1 MPRTF
6 IGGICRKRGETIEM
20 RLKQL
25 LGIILLAGV
34 TTLAAGSVSQLAG
47 VRVETRDNAVL
58 ITVRANGTFSH
69 TEYRPSDNLMLV
81 DLTGVSVG
89 QQDAG
94 IHPVSAAG
102 ILSYRVV
109 GYHATSG
116 AEVTRV
122 ELNLAHGANV
132 KISDIDGGV
141 GVELRVSNAATPAAK
156 ISAEKPSTP
165 AQNGSSGSISH
176 ISNVTVVRGQD
187 SLNVEVSGTSPMTVK
202 TMKLTNPDRVVL
214 DIPNSVLSGSSREIA
229 VNSDNIRA
237 VRAAH
242 YQSAPP
248 TTRIVVDMAA
258 AREFEVVPAANKLVL
273 KLKNATVAPQG
284 HSTERQK
291 EVIAQQ
297 SAPAPEPAP
306 VIVSASASAPTAVSG
321 PEPAAAPTTQSD
333 PVQSQ
338 LTVKTLTQP
347 AEPQNTATAAKRPA
361 SNEAPVKKEDG
372 QARALQAAA
381 HFVDTSISTT
391 PKTNEPAFAASS
403 SLAAQPAA
411 INAALQQQAA
421 SVQQP
426 AQPQASVSA
435 MDQMSTGCTTGHYTG
450 APFNLNLK
458 DLDIKD
464 FFRLISDISGLNV
477 VLDPSVK
484 GTLTIV
490 LNDVPWDQALAI
502 VLNNNGL
509 ECQLHGN
516 VLRIATLETLKT
528 EAEARRAQQEA
539 QALAVPKQTYTR
551 YLSYA
556 HSKDMVTLVKR
567 FLSARGDVVSDDR
580 SNALII
586 EDIPA
591 TLPKIDS
598 LLTALD
604 RKTPEVEI
612 EARVVAATR
621 SFARDIGTQ
630 LGFGWGNAATGVGG
644 GTGINSPIAVTPP
657 TGVTPAFITAPG
669 NTALIPLFSNLPAT
683 GPTSGISFTN
693 FSSIYRL
700 DFVLTMAET
709 RGLLKILSR
718 PRVVTQNNIQA
729 LVRQGTRIPVV
740 TQAQLGGPPTVT
752 YVDAFLRLTVTP
764 QITAENT
771 IFLNVDVENTVHEFS
786 RVTGAQVNPTLQTQ
800 QTTTQVLVSDG
811 TTVVIGGVIQVQNS
825 VAIEQVPLLGSIPL
839 LGNLFKRNTVNT
851 NNQELIFFITPKI
864 IQT

>member
-6 IGGICRKRGETIEM
+6 FGGICRKRGETIEM

-34 TTLAAGSVSQLAG
+34 TTLAAGSVSQLAD
-47 VRVETRDNAVL
+47 VRVENRDNAAL
-58 ITVRANGTFSH
+58 ITIRANGTFSH

-89 QQDAG
+89 QQDAS
-94 IHPVSAAG
+94 IHPVSSAG

-109 GYHATSG
+109 GYRATSG

-132 KISDIDGGV
+132 RINDIDGGV
-141 GVELRVSNAATPAAK
+141 ELHVSGAAIPAAK
-156 ISAEKPSTP
+156 VSAEKPGAP
-165 AQNGSSGSISH
+165 VQNGSSGSLSH
-176 ISNVTVVRGQD
+176 ISNVAVVRGQD
-187 SLNVEVSGTSPMTVK
+187 SLNVEVSGTSPMTAK

-229 VNSDNIRA
+229 VNSDNIKA

-258 AREFEVVPAANKLVL
+258 THEFEVVPAANKLVL

-284 HSTERQK
+284 HSTESQK

-297 SAPAPEPAP
+297 SAPASVPAAVAAVAPAP
-306 VIVSASASAPTAVSG
+306 ASAPAATSA
-321 PEPAAAPTTQSD
+321 PAQG
-333 PVQSQ
+333 Q
-338 LTVKTLTQP
+338 LTVMTLTQP
-347 AEPQNTATAAKRPA
+347 AEPQSAATATKQPA
-361 SNEAPVKKEDG
+361 SAETAVKKGEG
-372 QARALQAAA
+372 QARAIQAAA
-381 HFVDTSISTT
+381 HFVDTSVSTT
-391 PKTNEPAFAASS
+391 PKTNEPAFTASS

-421 SVQQP
+421 SVP
-426 AQPQASVSA
+426 SPSQASQQSA
-435 MDQMSTGCTTGHYTG
+435 MDQMATGCTTGHYTG

-484 GTLTIV
+484 GSLTIV

-516 VLRIATLETLKT
+516 VLRIATIETLKT

-556 HSKDMVTLVKR
+556 HSKDVVALLKR

-586 EDIPA
+586 EDIPS
-591 TLPKIDS
+591 TLPKIDA

-630 LGFGWGNAATGVGG
+630 LGFGWGNGKSAAAGG
-644 GTGINSPIAVTPP
+644 GTGVPSPIQVNSPPAEPP
-657 TGVTPAFITAPG
+657 FFLTAPSQV
-669 NTALIPLFSNLPAT
+669 ASIPLFTNLGAT
-683 GPTSGISFTN
+683 APTSGISFTN

-718 PRVVTQNNIQA
+718 PRVVTQNNITA

-771 IFLNVDVENTVHEFS
+771 IFLNVDVENTVPDFS
-786 RVTGAQVNPTLQTQ
+786 RVTANQVNPTLQTQ

-811 TTVVIGGVIQVQNS
+811 STVVIGGVIQVQNS
-825 VAIEQVPLLGSIPL
+825 VAVQTVPVLGNIPL

-851 NNQELIFFITPKI
+851 QNQELIFFITPKI